1 MRSSR
6 RILIFTIALLLI
18 LVAAHSNT
26 STYLRADEIQPR
38 FNQAITQVRLAESAG
53 ATQSEITE
61 LLTTLNKAL
70 DLNEQALKLTSPNEA
85 QRRAELLTQVNAMLN
100 DVQRRASAL
109 EAVAS
114 QRTRTNTVL
123 AYVYG
128 GIAAAVGTFAYASL
142 FAFYRRYR
150 IKRTLQMKVTP
161 K

>member
-18 LVAAHSNT
+18 LVAVHSNT

-38 FNQAITQVRLAESAG
+38 FNQAITQVRLTESAG

-85 QRRAELLTQVNAMLN
+85 QRRAELLTQVSAMLN
-100 DVQRRASAL
+100 DVQSRASAL
-109 EAVAS
+109 ETVAS